1 MNARDDI
8 LHRIQAAIG
17 NDRRDIP
24 VPTNYRTQA
33 PDNTDIVELFAERAA
48 DYRAQVRRVDR
59 DIAAEVRQVVQ
70 ELEITSIAIPTGF
83 PEHYL
88 TGLEADLKRDNLPL
102 STADLD
108 RTQAV
113 ITECAA
119 AIAETGTIIL
129 GAEQGRRALTL
140 LPDTHLCIVHT
151 DRIVGTV
158 PEAPAVPTPATWI
171 SGPSAT
177 SDIELHRVEGV
188 HGPRTLVVLLT
199 AVHRGP

>member
-1 MNARDDI
+1 MTARDEI
-8 LHRIQAAIG
+8 LRRIQAALG
-17 NDRRDIP
+17 NDRHDIH

-33 PDNTDIVELFAERAA
+33 PKGTDIVELFAKRAA
-48 DYRAQVRRVDR
+48 DYRAEVRRITR
-59 DIAAEVRQVVQ
+59 DIAAEVRQVVA
-70 ELEITSIAIPTGF
+70 ERKITTIAVPTTF

-88 TGLEADLKRDNLPL
+88 TDLKADIKRDDPPL
-102 STADLD
+102 SAADLD
-108 RTQAV
+108 HTQAV
-113 ITECAA
+113 ITECAT

-129 GAEQGRRALTL
+129 GADQGRRALTL
-140 LPDTHLCIVHT
+140 LPDTHICVVHT

-188 HGPRTLVVLLT
+188 HGPRTLIVLL
-199 AVHRGP
+199 AAP